1 MSQDAETVIAN
12 RLRRAGDA
20 YPVGEP
26 NSQLLG
32 AAIRRRR
39 RRRLTFRITGAL
51 MAVAVATTVVTTV
64 ALNRPA
70 GTTKV
75 SVGSP
80 AASPTPQTGPTVAPQ
95 LLFRPVDCTIPA
107 FLRTN
112 EATRVSPRVTAALC
126 RSLPPVPGWAV
137 PTTSPIKD
145 LPKATVIL
153 NLYPKTA
160 ADEGR
165 FVLGPADLTGASV
178 STASAVKASGGHYE
192 VQVTLTHSGL
202 VAFNRVASERHR
214 YYKTGVT
221 NQLFKAQ
228 EAIDLNGQVLYIL
241 DQAHLFTG
249 PIPIVGSF
257 TQLQAKAIAKQIRAS
272 AGR

>member
-1 MSQDAETVIAN
+1 MSQDVETVIAS
-12 RLRRAGDA
+12 RFRRAGDA
-20 YPVGEP
+20 YAVGEP
-26 NSQLLG
+26 NPQLLG
-32 AAIRRRR
+32 TAIQRRR

-51 MAVAVATTVVTTV
+51 AAVVVVTTVAAAV

-70 GTTKV
+70 DGTKV
-75 SVGSP
+75 TVGSP
-80 AASPTPQTGPTVAPQ
+80 AASATPQTGPTLAPQ

-112 EATRVSPRVTAALC
+112 EATRVSPTVTAALC
-126 RSLPPVPGWAV
+126 RSLPSVPGWAV

-145 LPKATVIL
+145 LPKATVVL
-153 NLYPKTA
+153 NLYTKTA

-165 FVLGPADLTGASV
+165 FVLGPADLTSASV
-178 STASAVKASGGHYE
+178 STAKAVKASGGHYE

-221 NQLFKAQ
+221 DQLFKAI

-257 TQLQAKAIAKQIRAS
+257 TQLQANAIAQQIRAS